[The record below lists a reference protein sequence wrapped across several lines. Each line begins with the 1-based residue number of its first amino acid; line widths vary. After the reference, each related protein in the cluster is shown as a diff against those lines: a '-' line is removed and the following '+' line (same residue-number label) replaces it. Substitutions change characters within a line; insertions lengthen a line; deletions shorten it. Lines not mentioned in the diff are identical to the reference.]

1 VLAKD
6 ESADGYVVLA
16 IDEDRGRDGC
26 ARPTERSHAAAAAL
40 APPKVA
46 HQTPVSASRAA
57 ARPDAQP
64 RTAPPT

>member
-16 IDEDRGRDGC
+16 IDEDRGRDV
-26 ARPTERSHAAAAAL
+26 ARARRNGVTLPPPPL

-46 HQTPVSASRAA
+46 LSTPVSASRAA